1 MGKQLWRQSA
11 PALLAIVVFTV
22 LCGVVYPLAVT
33 GIGQAAFNHKANGS
47 LIEQGGVVI
56 GSELLGQN
64 FSAAGYFWP
73 RPSAAGA
80 TGYDGSSSGGSN
92 LGPTNEDLLAAV
104 AQRVEDYRTANNL
117 AVDAPV
123 PVDAVTTSASGLD
136 PHISVAN
143 ARLQT
148 ARVAQ
153 ARGVTED
160 KVKAM
165 VESHINDPIAGFLGE
180 RTVNVLQLNL
190 ALDKALGAIATAQ
203 SAGK

>member
-1 MGKQLWRQSA
+1 MVKQLWRQSA
-11 PALLAIVVFTV
+11 PAVLAIVVFTV

-33 GIGQAAFNHKANGS
+33 GIGQVAFHHKANGS

-104 AQRVEDYRTANNL
+104 AQRVEDYRKANNL

-143 ARLQT
+143 ARFQT

-160 KVKAM
+160 KVKAV
-165 VESHINDPIAGFLGE
+165 VESHIDDPIAGFLGE
-180 RTVNVLQLNL
+180 RRVNVLQLNL
-190 ALDKALGAIATAQ
+190 ALDQALGAVTTAP